1 MKNLFIIFSL
11 AFLVGCASSSTQYY
25 EAVQKAAEA
34 NAKASQAKFDALA
47 TIASAGDGQAA
58 SAAVMALAM
67 SSTPTVQPVPQQSEA
82 IQWASI
88 LATPVTSLGMMWMQA
103 DSAKTMA
110 QYNAQVDL
118 ARVAATSAH
127 NQALYGSFV
136 NANAITG
143 DVATAGLNAVG
154 NVDYTPFVDGM
165 VALGTTGMGNLVD
178 LGTAGFTANT
188 DIATAGF
195 NTVDSVATTGFNT
208 VDSVAT
214 TGFNTVDS
222 VATTGFN
229 TVDSVATTGFNTV
242 GLVSLAGFNT
252 VDSVATTG
260 FNTVDSAV
268 TTGFNTV
275 DSLTTTSYGT
285 IDSITNSSI
294 TNLTNLGV
302 FGLDTLYKGYGNW
315 LNFSMDSN
323 DNFKEI
329 IMSNGCKI
337 TTDADGKLVVNCN

>member
-58 SAAVMALAM
+58 SAAVMALAL

-118 ARVAATSAH
+118 ARVQATSAD

-165 VALGTTGMGNLVD
+165 VALGTTGMGSLVD
-178 LGTAGFTANT
+178 LGTAGFDANT
-188 DIATAGF
+188 DIATVGF

-260 FNTVDSAV
+260 FNTVDS
-268 TTGFNTV
+268 
-275 DSLTTTSYGT
+275 LTTTSYGT
-285 IDSITNSSI
+285 IESITDSSI
-294 TNLTNLGV
+294 TNLTNLGI

-315 LNFSMDSN
+315 LNFSIDSN

>member
-58 SAAVMALAM
+58 SAAVMALAL

-118 ARVAATSAH
+118 ARVQATSAD

-165 VALGTTGMGNLVD
+165 VALGTTGMGSLVD
-178 LGTAGFTANT
+178 LGTAGFDANT
-188 DIATAGF
+188 DIATVGF

-260 FNTVDSAV
+260 FNTVDS
-268 TTGFNTV
+268 
-275 DSLTTTSYGT
+275 LTTTSYGT
-285 IDSITNSSI
+285 IESITDSSI
-294 TNLTNLGV
+294 TNLTNLGI
-302 FGLDTLYKGYGNW
+302 FGFDTLYKGYGNW
-315 LNFSMDSN
+315 LNFSIDSN

>member
-118 ARVAATSAH
+118 ARVAATSAD

-188 DIATAGF
+188 DIATA
-195 NTVDSVATTGFNT
+195 GFNT